1 MISEE
6 QMEIKKFEVQRGEN
20 FRHIFVVIT
29 FYKISCS

>member
-1 MISEE
+1 
-6 QMEIKKFEVQRGEN
+6 MEIEKFEVPSDEI